1 MTAGTTPKLGSRFEA
16 PTIFKA
22 VAMLTFLL
30 GAVLHS
36 LNIILG
42 PQRFLRDVFS
52 PHVEVVFALLMI
64 IASVSGWLSW
74 KRFTGSRWMRVV
86 YGFALVL
93 ITLSIPIHV
102 RSVVIWSTG
111 WVGSFP
117 KYYSHVEVPMFLA
130 LVVLVS
136 RLRFHGPSHGDH

>member
-1 MTAGTTPKLGSRFEA
+1 MA
-16 PTIFKA
+16 I
-22 VAMLTFLL
+22 LTFLL

-52 PHVEVVFALLMI
+52 PRVEVVFAMLMI
-64 IASVSGWLSW
+64 IASVSGWMSW
-74 KRFTGSRWMRVV
+74 KRFTGNPWMRVV

-102 RSVVIWSTG
+102 RSVVIWSTA

-130 LVVLVS
+130 LMVLVS
-136 RLRFHGPSHGDH
+136 RLRFHGPPHGDD

>member
-1 MTAGTTPKLGSRFEA
+1 
-16 PTIFKA
+16 
-22 VAMLTFLL
+22 
-30 GAVLHS
+30 
-36 LNIILG
+36 
-42 PQRFLRDVFS
+42 
-52 PHVEVVFALLMI
+52 
-64 IASVSGWLSW
+64 VSGWLSW
-74 KRFTGSRWMRVV
+74 KRFTGSPWMRVV

-130 LVVLVS
+130 LMVLVS
-136 RLRFHGPSHGDH
+136 RLRFHGPPHGDD